1 MPLEEIILKPQT
13 LTSPTSRHPEA
24 VRVVEINLGFTD
36 SSSCHIELTKPIWR
50 NKQIHELN

>member
-36 SSSCHIELTKPIWR
+36 RVLRVTKPI
-50 NKQIHELN
+50 